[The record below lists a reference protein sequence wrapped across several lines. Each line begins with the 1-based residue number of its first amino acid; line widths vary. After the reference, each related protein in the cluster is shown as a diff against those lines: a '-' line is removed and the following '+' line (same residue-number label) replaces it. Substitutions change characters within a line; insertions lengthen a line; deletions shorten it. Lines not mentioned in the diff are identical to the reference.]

1 MLILRQVTSADTS
14 LQDGLVRLLIDVV
27 DGGASVGFHDPLSP
41 ATAQR
46 YWEQVLASLGEGLA
60 MWVALVDGHVAG
72 SVQLA
77 PCLKENGRHRADLQK
92 LQVLGRYRGQGISSR
107 LMDAAEAF
115 ARSDRRSLLVLDTL
129 AGSDA
134 EFVYRHRGWT
144 KVGEIP
150 CFASDA
156 QGRLHA
162 TAYYYKWLDGA
173 ASDSLPAR

>member
-1 MLILRQVTSADTS
+1 MLTLRQVTCADTS
-14 LQDGLVRLLIDVV
+14 LLEGLVQLLIDVV

-41 ATAQR
+41 ATARR
-46 YWEQVLASLGEGLA
+46 YWEQVLASLGDGLA
-60 MWVALVDGHVAG
+60 MWVALIDERVVG

-77 PCLKENGRHRADLQK
+77 PCLKDNGRHRADLQK
-92 LQVLGRYRGQGISSR
+92 LQVMSACRGQGISSR

-115 ARSDRRSLLVLDTL
+115 ARREGRTLLVLDTL

-134 EFVYRHRGWT
+134 EFIYRHRGWN

-150 CFASDA
+150 CYASDA

-162 TAYYYKWLDGA
+162 TAYYYKLLVEG
-173 ASDSLPAR
+173 